1 MIEKFVN
8 IEASSKLIENKKLDL
23 MYLKKVREFFRL
35 IDKLSGFK
43 VKRGIQKFDNFE
55 DVDRTKSN

>member
-23 MYLKKVREFFRL
+23 NYLKKV
-35 IDKLSGFK
+35 
-43 VKRGIQKFDNFE
+43 
-55 DVDRTKSN
+55 